1 MDSAIKVHP
10 ANGTKTDDQATSAA
24 DRKLLDRLVKLWR
37 SHAERDFETRH
48 RTGRLLNER
57 LNPPTERQPQGQR
70 VLKTAAKELGVAES
84 DLSRMRWLAHLFAD
98 VAALRQ
104 AHPEI
109 TNWTRFKEAL
119 PSLVPPKGGEARKPA
134 ANPSRPV
141 FGGVARSLASLAAK
155 LDGLDSQPG
164 DAERKKLVDGLRE
177 LAEAAYRR
185 FKIRIVVAV
194 E

>member
-37 SHAERDFETRH
+37 SHVERDFETRH
-48 RTGRLLNER
+48 QTGRLLNER

-119 PSLVPPKGGEARKPA
+119 PSLVPVKGGEARKTTVS
-134 ANPSRPV
+134 PSRPALR
-141 FGGVARSLASLAAK
+141 GVVRSCTNLASM
-155 LDGLDSQPG
+155 LDGLDFQPG
-164 DAERKKLVDGLRE
+164 DAEREKLVDGLRE

-185 FKIRIVVAV
+185 LKIRVEVAV